1 MVWQAYG
8 LRQAVSKP
16 PFYDLKVVEVIAKSL
31 IKQKPLKQIEKLDQL
46 LPLSSKLVLFF
57 LELI

>member
-16 PFYDLKVVEVIAKSL
+16 PFYVLKVVEVIAKSL

-46 LPLSSKLVLFF
+46 LPL
-57 LELI
+57 

>member
-16 PFYDLKVVEVIAKSL
+16 PFYVLKVVDDDIEVVEVIAKSL

-46 LPLSSKLVLFF
+46 LPL
-57 LELI
+57 